1 MYTCASCIEKKR
13 RWGGGGGGGGG
24 GGEHPS
30 LQLVAELRKTQINV
44 AELKLKAGL
53 KPPQAGVIRPM
64 CDYTEHMQDLKFGD
78 ENWRTRKKTLEAR
91 ERRMTTSQ
99 QIYSHQFQV
108 RESTHARLFPD
119 GHHAPKYQFRV
130 NGISGQYFKT
140 TSFSIAGN

>member
-1 MYTCASCIEKKR
+1 MYRKETTMG
-13 RWGGGGGGGGG
+13 WGGGG